1 MTSENTESLVNAFS
15 FRETCPA
22 RSVFNELVPSFPSP
36 TSRVIASRRGR
47 KKRLKQQEAEEGG
60 TRDGAIFFNVARG
73 VFPFFDRIN
82 LAWRSS
88 SMLLMHVIRAGYTNS
103 GHASG

>member
-36 TSRVIASRRGR
+36 TSRLIASRRGR

-60 TRDGAIFFNVARG
+60 TRGDIFQRGTGCFPVFRSHKSCVAI
-73 VFPFFDRIN
+73 IE
-82 LAWRSS
+82 
-88 SMLLMHVIRAGYTNS
+88 HVINAC
-103 GHASG
+103 H